1 MIFVSSDYEEYL
13 PSLDSPMLNP
23 NTRLK
28 IAMRELKG
36 TVGDRGGGGS
46 AIAPSPLPLPA
57 NTFFCFGGAA
67 GRQLDVCQT
76 FAVKN

>member
-1 MIFVSSDYEEYL
+1 
-13 PSLDSPMLNP
+13 
-23 NTRLK
+23 
-28 IAMRELKG
+28 MRELKG